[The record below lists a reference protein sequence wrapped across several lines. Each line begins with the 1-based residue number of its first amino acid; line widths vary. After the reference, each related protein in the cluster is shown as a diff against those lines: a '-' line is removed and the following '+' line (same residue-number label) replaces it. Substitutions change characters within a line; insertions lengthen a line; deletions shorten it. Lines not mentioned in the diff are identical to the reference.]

1 MVPSVTTCQWNHF
14 PLRKTAEKHMSDM
27 LTFEN
32 VNVNMQL
39 EKINSLPP
47 PRNNA
52 GDEQDEHM
60 PPVLVSDDADELLAN
75 TSPHL
80 TRL

>member
-1 MVPSVTTCQWNHF
+1 
-14 PLRKTAEKHMSDM
+14 MSDM

-32 VNVNMQL
+32 VTVNMQL
-39 EKINSLPP
+39 DKTDSLPQ
-47 PRNNA
+47 PRYNA
-52 GDEQDEHM
+52 GDEQDKRETQT
-60 PPVLVSDDADELLAN
+60 PPVLVSDDTDELLAN